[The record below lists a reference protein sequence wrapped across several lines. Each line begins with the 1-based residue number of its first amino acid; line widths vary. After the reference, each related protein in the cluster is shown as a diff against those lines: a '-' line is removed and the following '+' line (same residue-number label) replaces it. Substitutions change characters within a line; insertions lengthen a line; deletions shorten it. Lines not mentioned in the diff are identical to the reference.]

1 MKISDSR
8 YGAIL
13 SIPGLILLLI
23 LVLIPSGYLLGLSF
37 VRYDNIRPV
46 MFNGLNNYRYILDD
60 RVFWLS
66 MKNTVV
72 FSVGSTALTFFVG
85 MTLAHGLNSI
95 DRGIAFLRSLTVLPW
110 AVPLVISGFIW
121 AWVFNPAF
129 GVFSDLLI
137 KMGLLNEP
145 LNIFGNPHIAMWGV
159 IVADAWTRIPFMA
172 ILILAGL
179 QAIPQELYE
188 AAKVD
193 GADIIQRFSYIS
205 VPLNRRP
212 ILLGLFT
219 TIMFSF
225 RTVDVIFSM
234 TPGGGVAKSTYLG
247 GVYLFDNIFKYL
259 NFGVAAAIGVVIF
272 ILTMIIG
279 IGFLRM
285 AFGEE

>member
-1 MKISDSR
+1 MKMTNSR
-8 YGAIL
+8 YGALL
-13 SIPGLILLLI
+13 SVPGLILLLV
-23 LVLIPSGYLLGLSF
+23 LVLIPSGYLFALSF
-37 VRYDNIRPV
+37 MRYDNLRPV
-46 MFNGLNNYRYILDD
+46 TFNGLANYMFIFSD

-66 MKNTVV
+66 MQHTVV
-72 FSVGSTALTFFVG
+72 FSVGSTALTFLVG
-85 MTLAHGLNSI
+85 LMLAHSLNAI
-95 DRGIAFLRSLTVLPW
+95 DKGAAFFRSLTVLPW

-129 GVFSDLLI
+129 GVISDLFLRLGLI
-137 KMGLLNEP
+137 HEP
-145 LNIFGNPHIAMWGV
+145 LNIFGDPNLAMFGV

-193 GADIIQRFSYIS
+193 GADSIQRFAYIS
-205 VPLNRRP
+205 VPLNKRP
-212 ILLGLFT
+212 MLLGLFT

-259 NFGVAAAIGVVIF
+259 NFGVAAAVGVVIF
-272 ILTMIIG
+272 IITMLLG
-279 IGFLRM
+279 IGFLKM
-285 AFGEE
+285 AFEER

>member
-1 MKISDSR
+1 MRLSDSK
-8 YGAIL
+8 YGALL
-13 SIPGLILLLI
+13 SLPGLILLLV
-23 LVLIPSGYLLGLSF
+23 LVLIPSGYLFGLSF
-37 VRYDNIRPV
+37 LRYDNIRPIKFIGLKNYQY
-46 MFNGLNNYRYILDD
+46 MFDD

-66 MKNTVV
+66 MKNTII
-72 FSVGSTALTFFVG
+72 FSMGSTALTFFVG
-85 MTLAHGLNSI
+85 MALAHGLNAMGKGVAI
-95 DRGIAFLRSLTVLPW
+95 FRSLTVLPW

-129 GVFSDLLI
+129 GVFSDILLKLHLI
-137 KMGLLNEP
+137 QEP
-145 LNIFGNPHIAMWGV
+145 INIFGNPRLAMVGV

-179 QAIPQELYE
+179 QAISQELYE

-193 GADIIQRFSYIS
+193 GADVFDRFAYIS

-247 GVYLFDNIFKYL
+247 GVYLFDSIFKYL
-259 NFGVAAAIGVVIF
+259 NFGVAAATGVVIF
-272 ILTMIIG
+272 ILTLLIG
-279 IGFLRM
+279 VGFIRM
-285 AFGEE
+285 AFGER